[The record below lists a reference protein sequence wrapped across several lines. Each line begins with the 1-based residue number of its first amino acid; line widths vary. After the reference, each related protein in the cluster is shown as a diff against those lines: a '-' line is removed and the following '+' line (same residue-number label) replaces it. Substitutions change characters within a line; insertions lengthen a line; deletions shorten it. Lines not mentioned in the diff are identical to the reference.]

1 MPEESVIAQITL
13 DTVKVERLVRE
24 FLTAQTLTVLPQNV
38 FGDAVSQFVDKDDKH
53 AMEAFVESNLADG
66 IKDMLNDKK
75 KKKKK
80 NEDDSEIAP
89 VDDDDSD
96 ALLERME
103 ERKSHLEE
111 LFEAGHYKR
120 TTNSNLKPKPAH
132 WDSDMDGHW
141 ADNAA
146 AIVRSEGEDEDDD
159 DDEGGSMPPPKTSAR
174 GRGKAAASTR
184 GAKKATTSR
193 ATAAKTTKT
202 KKKAVAEESE
212 EEEDVVMLDDDDD
225 EEDEEF
231 PPRKLAK
238 TTTKA
243 PAKKA
248 APRKVAAPRATF
260 GRQTQLSFGGSQS
273 QASSQ
278 RPAARGVAAKAVQE
292 IVSNCFR
299 QVLNTANTTLSRTM
313 RYLMMTTRLL
323 LQRPALAVDAEMMQ
337 E

>member
-1 MPEESVIAQITL
+1 MIAQITL

-75 KKKKK
+75 KTKKG
-80 NEDDSEIAP
+80 EDDSEIAP

-120 TTNSNLKPKPAH
+120 TTNSKLKPKPAH

-184 GAKKATTSR
+184 GAKKTTTSR
-193 ATAAKTTKT
+193 ATAAKTTKA

-212 EEEDVVMLDDDDD
+212 EEEDVVMLDDD

-231 PPRKLAK
+231 PPRRPVK

-248 APRKVAAPRATF
+248 ASRKVAAPRATL
-260 GRQTQLSFGGSQS
+260 GRQTQTQLSFGGSQS

-278 RPAARGVAAKAVQE
+278 RPAARGAAAKAVQE
-292 IVSNCFR
+292 IVSKLFSAR
-299 QVLNTANTTLSRTM
+299 AQ
-313 RYLMMTTRLL
+313 YLLT
-323 LQRPALAVDAEMMQ
+323 QFAVGR
-337 E
+337 

>member
-24 FLTAQTLTVLPQNV
+24 FLTAQKLTVLPQNV

-53 AMEAFVESNLADG
+53 AMEAFVDSNLADG

-75 KKKKK
+75 KKKKGV
-80 NEDDSEIAP
+80 DDSEVAP

-96 ALLERME
+96 ALMERME

-146 AIVRSEGEDEDDD
+146 AIVRSEDEDEDDD

-184 GAKKATTSR
+184 GAKKATASR
-193 ATAAKTTKT
+193 ATAAKTTKA

-212 EEEDVVMLDDDDD
+212 EEEDVVMLDDDD

-231 PPRKLAK
+231 PPRRPTK
-238 TTTKA
+238 TTAKA

-248 APRKVAAPRATF
+248 APRKAAASRPAA
-260 GRQTQLSFGGSQS
+260 RQTQLSFGGSQS

-278 RPAARGVAAKAVQE
+278 RPAARGAAARAVQE
-292 IVSNCFR
+292 IVSESCERESNIA
-299 QVLNTANTTLSRTM
+299 NTACSLTTRYPTM
-313 RYLMMTTRLL
+313 TMRLL
-323 LQRPALAVDAEMMQ
+323 LQPPTLEDAELI
-337 E
+337 EG